1 MAVDFGRFI
10 VGGILAGR
18 KVVNTIQ
25 PNSMYKFRNLLLAIS
40 LIITSNTV
48 LAQTAKIVSGS
59 TKFSVK
65 FIMGTCN
72 GTFAAPTGTAIFNEK
87 NPENASFDI
96 KIAANT
102 FKTNNNTRD
111 KDMKSD
117 KYFYVEKYPNIHFKS
132 SRVEK
137 KEGKYQAT
145 GTLTMRDVSKTVT
158 LPFEAKKNT
167 DGSYLL
173 TSTFEVNRLDYKIGE
188 KDWKLKDVVTV
199 NLEATA
205 R

>member
-1 MAVDFGRFI
+1 MRSLKNGLF
-10 VGGILAGR
+10 
-18 KVVNTIQ
+18 
-25 PNSMYKFRNLLLAIS
+25 LLAFFLVSS
-40 LIITSNTV
+40 LVS
-48 LAQTAKIVSGS
+48 AQTSKIISGS

-72 GTFAAPTGTAIFNEK
+72 GTFAAPTGTAVFNEK

-102 FKTNNNTRD
+102 FDTKSNTRD

-132 SRVEK
+132 SKVEK
-137 KEGKYQAT
+137 RGAKYQAT
-145 GTLTMRDVSKTVT
+145 GTLSIRDVSKTVT
-158 LPFEAKKNT
+158 LPFEAKKNA

-173 TSTFEVNRLDYKIGE
+173 ASTFEVNRLDYKIGE
-188 KDWKLKDVVTV
+188 KDWKLKDIVTV
-199 NLEATA
+199 NLEATIK
-205 R
+205 